1 MGDWVLLAQIEA
13 FVEVASRRNV
23 TRAAEALAVSQPALS
38 ARLRNLE
45 RELGTT
51 LFVRAGHGVRLT
63 EAARAFLPYAQRALE
78 SVREGRAL
86 MAELGRGE
94 AGRLLLGAAPAVS
107 TYVLPLALTRFRT
120 EHPNVHLSVQTAHSE
135 EILEMLLREQI
146 EVGIVRALRHRAVE
160 SIPLYEDELAL
171 VVHPQHPFA
180 ARGAIRLEEVGHE
193 QLVMFDRTS
202 SYHEL
207 TNSFFREAGVVPRG
221 VMELDNI
228 DAAKKMVE
236 HGLGVALLPRT
247 AVAAEIEGGSLRA
260 VHIADAKP
268 LRRRIV
274 AIRLRDSGLPS
285 AAVVAFLEIV
295 RDMGETGQIPA
306 YGRND
311 REFSTKSAA
320 PTVASVIPA
329 KSDGTANA
337 APTAA
342 APAVSERSR
351 DLDGVVRADNDRG

>member
-1 MGDWVLLAQIEA
+1 MRGGAVLLGQIEA
-13 FVEVASRRNV
+13 FVEVAARRNV

-45 RELGTT
+45 RELGAT

-63 EAARAFLPYAQRALE
+63 DAARAFLPHAQRALE

-86 MAELGRGE
+86 MAELARGE
-94 AGRLLLGAAPAVS
+94 AGRLMLGAAPAVS

-135 EILEMLLREQI
+135 EVLEMLLRGQV
-146 EVGIVRALRHRAVE
+146 EVGVVRAMRHRAVE
-160 SIPLYEDELAL
+160 SLPLYEDELAL
-171 VVHPQHPFA
+171 VAHPLHRFA
-180 ARGAIRLEEVGHE
+180 ARGAIRLEEVSRE

-207 TNSFFREAGVVPRG
+207 TNAFFREAGVVPQG

-247 AVAAEIEGGSLRA
+247 AVAAELESGSLRA
-260 VHIADAKP
+260 VHIADAEP
-268 LRRRIV
+268 LRRKIV
-274 AIRLRDSGLPS
+274 AIRLRDAGPPS
-285 AAVVAFLEIV
+285 AAVAAFLEIL
-295 RDMGETGQIPA
+295 REMGQSGAIPA
-306 YGRND
+306 Y
-311 REFSTKSAA
+311 S
-320 PTVASVIPA
+320 
-329 KSDGTANA
+329 
-337 APTAA
+337 PTARPSRA
-342 APAVSERSR
+342 AEPALAARR
-351 DLDGVVRADNDRG
+351 